1 VTSRKPAPR
10 NRLFWGFAG
19 LLVATWIVGAG
30 RILTSVNEGNA
41 RGDHSAADR
50 AVQAV
55 VVTAIIL
62 VSMRLAAAVSA
73 LPTGLRVRAL
83 RMRSTN
89 SVVCAGLSSQAL
101 RSALAVHRVRPELP
115 GSLFYLFPM
124 AVDDRGVTFWRGLIR
139 PEEFAVVP
147 WDAVRTV
154 SAEQV
159 QQGIASTSM
168 ITFAFMDESLEPLRF
183 VVAGDRAL
191 GIFARGRSSTNSLA
205 QTLDDIRIH
214 SSSPR

>member
-1 VTSRKPAPR
+1 LTSRKPAPR
-10 NRLFWGFAG
+10 NRLVWGFAG

-30 RILTSVNEGNA
+30 RILSSVNEGNA

-62 VSMRLAAAVSA
+62 VSMRLASAVSV

-83 RMRSTN
+83 RMGSAN

-101 RSALAVHRVRPELP
+101 RSALVVHRVRPELP
-115 GSLFYLFPM
+115 GSLFYWFAM
-124 AVDDRGVTFWRGLIR
+124 AADDRGVTFWRGLIR
-139 PEEFAVVP
+139 SEEFAIVP

-168 ITFAFMDESLEPLRF
+168 VTFAFMDESLEPLRF

-191 GIFARGRSSTNSLA
+191 GIFARGRSSTDSLA
-205 QTLDDIRIH
+205 QTLDDIRIR
-214 SSSPR
+214 SSSLR